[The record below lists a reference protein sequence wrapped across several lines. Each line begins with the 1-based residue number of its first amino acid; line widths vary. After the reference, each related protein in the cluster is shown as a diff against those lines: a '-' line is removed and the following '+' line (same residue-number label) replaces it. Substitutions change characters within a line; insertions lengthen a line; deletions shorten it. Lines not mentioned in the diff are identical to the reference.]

1 VFVLLPTR
9 PLVVVRS
16 TIVVAVMLAA
26 LEISGARFVTQIDL
40 RLPARL
46 SMSGCVG
53 GPPVYRR

>member
-26 LEISGARFVTQIDL
+26 LEISGARLVTQIDR

-46 SMSGCVG
+46 SMSA
-53 GPPVYRR
+53 